1 MKIGLV
7 IYGRLDTL
15 SGGYLY
21 DRRMVAA
28 LAQRGHVVTVISLP
42 AVNYPLRLALDWAG
56 PVTAA
61 RLPAGLDLL
70 IQDELCHPSL
80 IRWNTRRRGH
90 RGPVVTLVHQVLCD
104 EPRPPWQN
112 RFLRSVEKRYL
123 DGVDAFV
130 FNSRFTRET
139 VWGLTAGD
147 RPHVVAPP
155 GGDRLEPRPTPKS
168 IALWAQDSGP
178 LRLLF
183 LGNIIPRKGLLP
195 LIDAL
200 AGLPGDIWSL
210 RAAGRLDMDR
220 GYVRRVRNALRDR
233 GLADR
238 VRLLGPRK
246 GPLLVDEL
254 ARAQVLCMPYAY
266 EGFGMATLEAQG
278 FGLPVIGCRAGATRE
293 LVSDGLDGYLVDAGD
308 HAAVQRA
315 VAHLHHDRTALA
327 KIGLAARRRF
337 ERQPTWAESMGR
349 LADFLENLATACAT
363 GSARAGRAGAG
374 VTAE

>member
-21 DRRMVAA
+21 DRQMVAA
-28 LAQRGHVVTVISLP
+28 LAERGHALTVISLP
-42 AVNYPLRLALDWAG
+42 AVAYPLRLALNRAG
-56 PVTAA
+56 SGVAA
-61 RLPAGLDLL
+61 RVPAGLDLL

-80 IRWNTRRRGH
+80 TRWNARRPGH

-104 EPRPPWQN
+104 EPRPAWQN
-112 RFLRSVEKRYL
+112 RILRSVEKRYL

-130 FNSRFTRET
+130 FNSRFTRQT

-147 RPHVVAPP
+147 RPHAVAPP
-155 GGDRLEPRPTPKS
+155 GGDRLEPRPTPRS

-200 AGLPGDIWSL
+200 AGLPRDIWSL
-210 RAAGRLDMDR
+210 RVAGRLDMDR
-220 GYVRRVRNALRDR
+220 FHVRRVRNALWDR

-238 VRLLGPRK
+238 VQLLGPRQ
-246 GPLLVDEL
+246 GSLLADEL

-266 EGFGMATLEAQG
+266 EGFGMATVEAQG
-278 FGLPVIGCRAGATRE
+278 FGLPVIGCRAGATRD
-293 LVSDGLDGYLVDAGD
+293 LVSDGIDGYLVAPGD
-308 HAAVQRA
+308 HAAVRRA
-315 VAHLHHDRTALA
+315 VAHLHQDRTDLA
-327 KIGLAARRRF
+327 KISLAARRRF
-337 ERQPTWAESMGR
+337 ERHPTWAESMGR
-349 LADFLENLATACAT
+349 LADFLENLAAAC
-363 GSARAGRAGAG
+363 AGRASARE
-374 VTAE
+374 TAP